1 MPAKPSWFHRLPGIL
16 ETLRATENLPYL
28 EREAIERLF
37 GVRRRRAHQLMAAF
51 GGVQV
56 GKTYLV
62 DRRQL
67 IQGLERIAAG
77 DPFVWE
83 SRRKAKL
90 AKVLEEAHQQ
100 VEGRRVRIAM
110 AAAPSGQWPPG
121 VTLHAGELRIEFDST
136 AQLLERLFALSQAIL
151 RNYEEFQRRTAER
164 SASA

>member
-1 MPAKPSWFHRLPGIL
+1 MPAKPSWFSRLPGIL
-16 ETLRATENLPYL
+16 ETLRATEDLPYL

-67 IQGLERIAAG
+67 LMGLERIAAG
-77 DPFVWE
+77 DPFLWE

-100 VEGRRVRIAM
+100 VEGRKVRIP
-110 AAAPSGQWPPG
+110 AAPAPASRWPAG
-121 VTLHAGELRIEFDST
+121 VTLHQGELRVEFAS
-136 AQLLERLFALSQAIL
+136 AGQLIERLFALSQAIL
-151 RNYEEFQRRTAER
+151 ANYEEFERRAVER
-164 SASA
+164 STPE